1 MTDKLVNDQLRKE
14 LEPELKELAERYY
27 QKGLRDAAGGG
38 GATTSAFRTAEDLAK
53 KARQKMAAAAAI
65 GLPMTNEEAVKL
77 AYAEAGIPLD

>member
-1 MTDKLVNDQLRKE
+1 MTEKLVTDQLRKE
-14 LEPELKELAERYY
+14 LEPELKELADRYY
-27 QKGLRDAAGGG
+27 KKGLADAAG

-77 AYAEAGIPLD
+77 TYAEAGIPLD